1 MKDIKISEA
10 NIAIIGLGLMG
21 ASLAMALKG
30 KSNTL
35 IGIDSDPAVVKLAD
49 EKGIFTRV
57 FNNPIEGLR
66 EADLVLIA
74 VPVRSIL
81 AMLDIIPEILMTSAM
96 IIDIGSTKEK
106 IVKKMNSL
114 PDRFEAI
121 GGHPVCGK
129 EESSLLY
136 ASNQIFNRS
145 LFILSPTDRTTQ
157 RGRDTAHELVNS
169 IGAVPVWID
178 ACDHD
183 RYLAASSHVP
193 YLVSLALTLATP
205 SEAIRF
211 SGPGLQSTTRLANS
225 SVDVMLDIL
234 ETNQANIASQ
244 IRVVSEWLDRLHDL
258 LGSKNYQELRLVL
271 ENGHQEA
278 AKIKSINHGYRD

>member
-1 MKDIKISEA
+1 MNTSISEA
-10 NIAIIGLGLMG
+10 NIAIVGLGLMG
-21 ASLAMALKG
+21 ASLALALEG
-30 KSNTL
+30 KSKTL

-49 EKGIFTRV
+49 EKGIFTQV
-57 FNNPIEGLR
+57 FNNPVDGLK

-81 AMLDIIPEILMTSAM
+81 ALLDVIPEIMMTSAM
-96 IIDIGSTKEK
+96 IIDIGSTKKE

-114 PDRFEAI
+114 PVRFEAI

-136 ASNQIFNRS
+136 ATEQIFTHS
-145 LFILSPTDRTTQ
+145 LFVLSPTDRTTQ
-157 RGRDTAHELVNS
+157 RGRDTAHALVNS

-183 RYLAASSHVP
+183 RYLAATSHVP

-205 SEAIRF
+205 SDVTRF

-244 IRVVSEWLDRLHDL
+244 IRVVIEWLDRLHDL
-258 LGSKNYQELRLVL
+258 LGSENYRELRLVL

-278 AKIKSINHGYRD
+278 AKIKSINQI